1 MRRHGDLVLRASRPP
16 DNIAALRHL
25 AARRRPASPANLVS
39 GLGSMSEGGG
49 IAPRSFIDRV
59 FWYAGAALMLAMTGT
74 MLYVVTARYFFNRP
88 PLWSED
94 VPRTIFVWM
103 VFVTLGLAIK
113 LGLNI
118 RVTSL
123 VDLLP
128 RNARFAIE
136 VVMHVLVL
144 GMIAVLVWFTI
155 PILQLKAQNRMLS
168 TGWSEAVLVVP
179 MLVGFCL
186 AGLHQAL
193 RLARAVTAW
202 RNGAQSEDG
211 AHAGAGMG

>member
-1 MRRHGDLVLRASRPP
+1 
-16 DNIAALRHL
+16 
-25 AARRRPASPANLVS
+25 
-39 GLGSMSEGGG
+39 MSEGNG
-49 IAPRSFIDRV
+49 IAPRSVTDRV

-128 RNARFAIE
+128 RNARFATE

-168 TGWSEAVLVVP
+168 TGWSEAVLVIP
-179 MLVGFCL
+179 MLFGLCL
-186 AGLHQAL
+186 AGIYQAL

-202 RNGAQSEDG
+202 RNGAESEDG
-211 AHAGAGMG
+211 SHAGAGMG